1 MATISTK
8 DYLLDQAKRR
18 FTPTPDTIPGMGFVE
33 KRLLAT
39 RVEAVRA
46 GRAARGQWPQAGDG

>member
-18 FTPTPDTIPGMGFVE
+18 LTPTITHFPGMGMVE
-33 KRLLAT
+33 KRLLEHDWTLYPMA
-39 RVEAVRA
+39 EPPA
-46 GRAARGQWPQAGDG
+46 GQRPEAGDG